1 MANQIPVGSA
11 TGTFA
16 NGSQNTPYTI
26 YETTLLQGFFDPDG
40 DVLTLTGFWVDSGEL
55 TDLGNGS
62 WSFVPE
68 ANYSGNVAFD
78 YVLIDSKGG

>member
-40 DVLTLTGFWVDSGEL
+40 DVLH
-55 TDLGNGS
+55 
-62 WSFVPE
+62 
-68 ANYSGNVAFD
+68 
-78 YVLIDSKGG
+78 